1 MPYSAAP
8 AAFVSLA
15 LAPLVV
21 GLAVCSTAVAQT
33 VTVDKETVASAVSDQ
48 LAKQVGSPP
57 DSVTCPED
65 LEGVVG
71 TELRCELVADNATYG
86 LTVTVTSVKARTL
99 ISTSRSTTNRN
110 SRNNWPGEASPSA
123 GIRLICRTG
132 LHQPCGA
139 LGHKSFTA
147 KSTVAVA

>member
-1 MPYSAAP
+1 MPRFGPRPLSRHPEGWHMPDLAAP

-21 GLAVCSTAVAQT
+21 GLAGCPTAVAET

-57 DSVTCPED
+57 DSVICPAD

-71 TELRCELVADNATYG
+71 TQLRCELVAGNDTYG
-86 LTVTVTSVKARTL
+86 VTVTVTSVKG
-99 ISTSRSTTNRN
+99 TTVNF
-110 SRNNWPGEASPSA
+110 
-123 GIRLICRTG
+123 GI
-132 LHQPCGA
+132 
-139 LGHKSFTA
+139 
-147 KSTVAVA
+147 AVDDKPKKPQ

>member
-1 MPYSAAP
+1 MPHLAAP

-48 LAKQVGSPP
+48 LAIQVGRPP
-57 DSVTCPED
+57 DWVTCPED

-71 TELRCELVADNATYG
+71 TELRCELVVGNDTYG
-86 LTVTVTSVKARTL
+86 LTVTVTSVKGTNVDFD
-99 ISTSRSTTNRN
+99 ISV
-110 SRNNWPGEASPSA
+110 GD
-123 GIRLICRTG
+123 
-132 LHQPCGA
+132 QP
-139 LGHKSFTA
+139 KQPQ
-147 KSTVAVA
+147 

>member
-1 MPYSAAP
+1 MPHLAAP

-21 GLAVCSTAVAQT
+21 GLAGCPTAVAQP

-48 LAKQVGSPP
+48 LAKKVGSPP

-71 TELRCELVADNATYG
+71 TELRCELVADNDTYG
-86 LTVTVTSVKARTL
+86 VTVTVTSVKDTTVNFD
-99 ISTSRSTTNRN
+99 ISVDDK
-110 SRNNWPGEASPSA
+110 PK
-123 GIRLICRTG
+123 
-132 LHQPCGA
+132 QPQ
-139 LGHKSFTA
+139 
-147 KSTVAVA
+147 

>member
-1 MPYSAAP
+1 MPYLAAP

-57 DSVTCPED
+57 DSVTCPAD

-71 TELRCELVADNATYG
+71 TQLRCELVAGNDTYG
-86 LTVTVTSVKARTL
+86 LTVTVTSVKG
-99 ISTSRSTTNRN
+99 TTVNFN
-110 SRNNWPGEASPSA
+110 IAVDD
-123 GIRLICRTG
+123 
-132 LHQPCGA
+132 QP
-139 LGHKSFTA
+139 KQPQ
-147 KSTVAVA
+147 